1 MKNTL
6 ETLQSVG
13 LFHGL
18 PADQL
23 QKLAEIALPRIAE
36 KNEEIFQSG
45 DVARGFF
52 VVMEGRVKV
61 YRSAV
66 SGKEQIIHV
75 WGAGDA
81 LGEVPMF
88 QGSTFPASAQAME
101 RSRLLFFPREAFRSL
116 ILKEPDLGMNM
127 IALLAGRLRILVSQV
142 AALSLKEVPQ
152 RLAAYFL
159 LLADTQNTETLR
171 LDMAKGQ
178 IAAYLGTIQE
188 TLSRT
193 LKKMAEQEIIEV
205 QGREVRLL
213 DKDRLEALAGGLEQ
227 L

>member
-1 MKNTL
+1 MNEMMDALKAVTL
-6 ETLQSVG
+6 
-13 LFHGL
+13 FNGL
-18 PADQL
+18 PPEQIKA
-23 QKLAEIALPRIAE
+23 LAGIALPRVME
-36 KNEEIFQSG
+36 KKEEIFQAG
-45 DVARGFF
+45 DEANGFY

-61 YRSAV
+61 YRSAI

-75 WGAGDA
+75 WGPGDA

-88 QGSTFPASAQAME
+88 QGSTFPASAQALE
-101 RSRLLFFPREAFRSL
+101 RTRLLFFRRDAFRSL

-152 RLAAYFL
+152 RLAAYLL
-159 LLADTQNTETLR
+159 LLADTQETDTLR

-178 IAAYLGTIQE
+178 IASYLGTIQE

-193 LKKMAEQEIIEV
+193 LKKMAEQEIIQV
-205 QGREVRLL
+205 HGREITLL
-213 DKDRLEALAGGLEQ
+213 NMDVLESLAAGLEQ